1 MEEIRDE
8 ERVRR
13 VRDALQT
20 AGLGAV
26 VCSLPENVLLLS
38 GYWPVVG
45 DALAIAMREARIAV
59 IVPEDERDHAD
70 SGWADDVR
78 TFHPCSSS

>member
-1 MEEIRDE
+1 MQGIRDG

-45 DALAIAMREARIAV
+45 DAVAIARREGRIAV
-59 IVPEDERDHAD
+59 IEPEDQQDLAD
-70 SGWADDVR
+70 SG
-78 TFHPCSSS
+78 